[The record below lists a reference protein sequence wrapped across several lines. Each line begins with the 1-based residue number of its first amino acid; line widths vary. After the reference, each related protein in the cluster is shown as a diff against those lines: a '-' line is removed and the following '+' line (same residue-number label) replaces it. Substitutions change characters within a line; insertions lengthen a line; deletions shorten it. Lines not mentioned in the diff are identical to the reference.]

1 MHGVLSEAVPVREG
15 GSVKIEIGKIPVEI
29 SALDEVAVGNV
40 YRAKGGRG
48 TQFFI
53 IIAITEQT
61 AHAIGID
68 QEGAVVSTTSY
79 GLHTFKR
86 RDVVAKVPALAD
98 MRLDLEWL
106 PI

>member
-1 MHGVLSEAVPVREG
+1 M
-15 GSVKIEIGKIPVEI
+15 KIEIGKIPVEI
-29 SALDEVAVGNV
+29 SALDEVSVGNV

-48 TQFFI
+48 AQFFI

-68 QEGAVVSTTSY
+68 RDGTIVSTTSY
-79 GLHTFKR
+79 GLHTFNR
-86 RDVVAKVPALAD
+86 RDVVAKVPALAG
-98 MRLDLEWL
+98 MKVDLEWL

>member
-1 MHGVLSEAVPVREG
+1 M
-15 GSVKIEIGKIPVEI
+15 KIEIGKIPVEI

-53 IIAITEQT
+53 VIAVTEQT

-68 QEGAVVSTTSY
+68 RDGNIVSTTSY

-86 RDVVAKVPALAD
+86 RDVVAKVPALAN
-98 MRLDLEWL
+98 MRIDLEWL